1 MVGKQPARVAEGS
14 RLGGKRGAA
23 VSAPDGS
30 PVTVKQI
37 AKEIGVSGSQV
48 SRYLLKYG
56 IAPVGKMPSARGK
69 RASVYP
75 ADTVAR
81 LRALGVG

>member
-1 MVGKQPARVAEGS
+1 MTDPIFEMVGLRHLAEEFQT
-14 RLGGKRGAA
+14 AA
-23 VSAPDGS
+23 ADA

-37 AKEIGVSGSQV
+37 AEEIGVSGSQV
-48 SRYLLKYG
+48 SRYLLKHR
-56 IAPVGKMPSARGK
+56 ITPVGKMPSVRGK

-81 LRALGVG
+81 LRALGVA